1 MSFDVFHWLNCW
13 QWWGDRWRCMSLCG
27 GGEEKSGFWT
37 GGEKIISISSHTPW
51 FLCLFEHGCCN
62 YIWHTPCYPSLSYS
76 LWFGLFLQRFEKN
89 AFYGCM
95 FFIVLFF
102 NSWYLL
108 MFLSRISILTTISLF
123 IQTLVVTSFD
133 VSNGHRHYTLTAGS
147 VVLHIIIV
155 IMTILYYLVF
165 H

>member
-1 MSFDVFHWLNCW
+1 
-13 QWWGDRWRCMSLCG
+13 
-27 GGEEKSGFWT
+27 
-37 GGEKIISISSHTPW
+37 
-51 FLCLFEHGCCN
+51 
-62 YIWHTPCYPSLSYS
+62 
-76 LWFGLFLQRFEKN
+76 
-89 AFYGCM
+89 
-95 FFIVLFF
+95 
-102 NSWYLL
+102 

-155 IMTILYYLVF
+155 IMTILYFFVF